1 MMALVRSELLKLR
14 TLRSTAWA
22 AAALLAITLLTAGL
36 AMGDAGSKDFSTPA
50 QLRETII
57 AIGYAA
63 VFFLAVLGANSV
75 AGEYRHGTI
84 SQRFL
89 ANPARRRV
97 LLAKLLTY
105 ALVGAVVALVL
116 TAVAAPLGEA
126 VVSSKGLTLDLG
138 NAGPRLFGSL
148 AIASAL
154 AGMLGV
160 VVGAMTRNPTTAMI
174 VIFGVW
180 IGEKIAGGWLGDIG
194 QYLPFALIEN
204 TLGLIDPMAWGNSAL
219 VLAGLIAALALVAQ
233 RVFVPRDVT

>member
-1 MMALVRSELLKLR
+1 MIALVRSELLKLR

-138 NAGPRLFGSL
+138 DAGPRLFGSL

-204 TLGLIDPMAWGNSAL
+204 TLGLIDPMAWGYSAL